1 MRCGDCWVS
10 APETHSDSASVTERE
25 SKQRL
30 FFALW
35 PDGEVR
41 ESMDNLARQHAR
53 HNGRAVVPENLHI
66 TLVFV
71 GGVSVEQRVCME
83 AAAATI
89 VAPPAFTVTF
99 DRLGFWP
106 RPRILWVGASVM
118 PPELSDLVTALNSAL
133 IPCGYQPETRP
144 FQAHVTLARK
154 AQRPPEIVTIPPIVW
169 PVDAFCLVES
179 VTGERGSEYRVI
191 GRWPL
196 RV

>member
-1 MRCGDCWVS
+1 MS
-10 APETHSDSASVTERE
+10 APETHPDSGSVTERE

-41 ESMDNLARQHAR
+41 ESMDTRARLHAR
-53 HNGRAVVPENLHI
+53 HNGHAVVPENLHI
-66 TLVFV
+66 TLAFV
-71 GGVSVEQRVCME
+71 GGVSAEQRACME

-89 VAPPAFTVTF
+89 VAPTFTVNF

-106 RPRILWVGASVM
+106 RPRILWAGASVM
-118 PPELSDLVTALNSAL
+118 PPELTDLVAALNSAL
-133 IPCGYQPETRP
+133 TPCGYQPETRP